1 MAGVQFP
8 LDMSRLY
15 RNIPQRHNKE
25 LFDFW
30 HRRAERPDPSQERAQ
45 LSAQLR
51 LQATPGEERPQ
62 HRDYRFDFG
71 AIFVTSGQKSN
82 EPVFHPLFEGLP
94 VGVGPCG

>member
-1 MAGVQFP
+1 MFHLPPPYDVLLACLVGYVMAGVQFP

-51 LQATPGEERPQ
+51 LEAT
-62 HRDYRFDFG
+62 
-71 AIFVTSGQKSN
+71 SW
-82 EPVFHPLFEGLP
+82 
-94 VGVGPCG
+94 